1 MLNISAFLRQTPID
15 NNVSNFKHFLM
26 MGVSHELLYQHSYG
40 DSCDFVTLFY
50 QVCYYCFKKLNNWV
64 GGLASFSVTACM
76 K

>member
-1 MLNISAFLRQTPID
+1 
-15 NNVSNFKHFLM
+15 